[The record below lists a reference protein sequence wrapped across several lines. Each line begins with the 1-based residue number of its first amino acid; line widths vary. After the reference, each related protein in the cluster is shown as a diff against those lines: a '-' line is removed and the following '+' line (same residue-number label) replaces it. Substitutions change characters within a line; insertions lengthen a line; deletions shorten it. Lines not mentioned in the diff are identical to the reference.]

1 MYMKSGKACAHL
13 GVHANTLRKWAN
25 EGKIRYIRQPGGQ
38 RLYDVSSVGGDGGKR
53 RVCYCRVSSR
63 KQKDDLERQ
72 IAKMRSL
79 FPDHEI
85 VSDIGSGLNFKRKGF
100 ASVLESALRGDVAEI
115 VVAHRD
121 RLCRFGFELV
131 EWIVGQNGGKVVVLG
146 DLESSPQR
154 ELVNDLVSVI
164 HAFACRIPEL
174 RKYATA
180 VSQDKDLP
188 DCSTAGEATRIPR
201 DGAVHVQQD
210 GKVPSTRWYEGELDG
225 DTEADNNIS
234 PGMGG

>member
-1 MYMKSGKACAHL
+1 MKSGKACAHL
-13 GVHANTLRKWAN
+13 GVHPNTLRNWAN

-72 IAKMRSL
+72 VAKMRGL
-79 FPDHEI
+79 FPGHEI
-85 VSDIGSGLNFKRKGF
+85 VTDIGSGLNFKRKGL
-100 ASVLESALRGDVAEI
+100 ASVLESAMRGDVAEI

-131 EWIVGQNGGKVVVLG
+131 ERIVGQNGGRVVVLG

-154 ELVNDLVSVI
+154 ELVCDLVSII
-164 HAFACRIPEL
+164 HVFACRIHGL

-180 VSQDKDLP
+180 VSKDKDLP
-188 DCSTAGEATRIPR
+188 RCDAEGDSPADTGNSE
-201 DGAVHVQQD
+201 VHIQQD
-210 GKVPSTRWYEGELDG
+210 G
-225 DTEADNNIS
+225 
-234 PGMGG
+234 

>member
-1 MYMKSGKACAHL
+1 MKSGKACAHL

-38 RLYDVSSVGGDGGKR
+38 RLYDVSSVGDDGDRR

-85 VSDIGSGLNFKRKGF
+85 VTDIGSGLNFKRKGF
-100 ASVLESALRGDVAEI
+100 ASVLECAMRGNLAEV

-121 RLCRFGFELV
+121 RLCRFGFDLI
-131 EWIVGQNGGKVVVLG
+131 EWIVGQNGGKVVVL
-146 DLESSPQR
+146 DDTESSPQR
-154 ELVNDLVSVI
+154 ELVNDLVSII
-164 HAFACRIPEL
+164 HVFACRIHGL

-188 DCSTAGEATRIPR
+188 DCDAEGDSPSDTGDSE
-201 DGAVHVQQD
+201 VHLQQD
-210 GKVPSTRWYEGELDG
+210 C
-225 DTEADNNIS
+225 
-234 PGMGG
+234 

>member
-1 MYMKSGKACAHL
+1 MHMKTKQACAEL
-13 GVHANTLRKWAN
+13 GVCPNTLRNWAN

-38 RLYDVSSVGGDGGKR
+38 RLYDISSVGNADVLR
-53 RVCYCRVSSR
+53 RRICYCRVSSR
-63 KQKDDLERQ
+63 KQKNDLERQ
-72 IAKMRSL
+72 VAKMRSL

-85 VSDIGSGLNFKRKGF
+85 VTDIGSGLNFKRKGF
-100 ASVLESALRGDVAEI
+100 ASVLECAMRGNLAEV

-154 ELVNDLVSVI
+154 ELVCDLVSVI
-164 HAFACRIPEL
+164 HAFACRIHGL
-174 RKYATA
+174 RKYATE

-188 DCSTAGEATRIPR
+188 DCNAEGEAPPVPR

-210 GKVPSTRWYEGELDG
+210 C
-225 DTEADNNIS
+225 
-234 PGMGG
+234 